1 MELERTFDESIYS
14 NIENDSVFPLFVRY
28 SEKSVA
34 YNNKNNTTNFHE
46 MVAHIKGVHECCF
59 IHRREKNKN
68 DKLLDKLAVKI
79 DNINFSLTA
88 ELARDRFSLNN
99 PVLSEKNIVLPE
111 ENEYSKKKCEIKF
124 VDQNESDLRLING
137 AGSYWLNHTEEISSF
152 LKECFALPIPPIE
165 IHIEEDKEMWQAY
178 LDGLNAL
185 LDAKRDLIKIGK
197 VTKQKNGFVRLDF
210 DMDSYIQNFKEKI
223 EDELQGKC
231 EIDPTVEL
239 EDGECTI
246 SFDNYQIIPDDT
258 IDTIKSIGKEY
269 CYSAEEQVTN
279 YVHGSLEVVSAPEEL
294 ASIITNIEKELQNFG
309 SSFNKKGNNN
319 FIAST
324 DREITFLNRI
334 VESICKGIAEVRN
347 TTKIQVGLRPPKG
360 SFDINSVRSDLSFD
374 CKVEAIGD
382 FYIVNSRKPLTTKED
397 IFNNLSFVSCRA
409 SISPQSFNP
418 GIVIDSATPKDDAYC
433 WIFNE
438 IEQAQHVGSLY
449 NQVRRNYPDQ
459 RVSSVYQY
467 AFRPIIDKMV
477 LADLKY
483 DNYENKSIFVDVPRS
498 SIVLYPRSEEEY
510 NTLKRTIQSQLSEG
524 VEAVFP
530 NYSPSAS
537 VIFLC
542 DDIEFRKS
550 LFETVGIKLADNR
563 ENFTLY
569 KLRKD
574 ATRLDF
580 EFNFTTIEER
590 ERIIAIIRDCI
601 SGIHGIK
608 LDFEKGRDKG
618 VTTWSL
624 TEDKSLRLEL
634 EQKLQPEYRE
644 EYVNFVNGKK
654 YKIGRASC
662 R

>member
-360 SFDINSVRSDLSFD
+360 SFDINSVRSDLSFE

-382 FYIVNSRKPLTTKED
+382 FDIVNSRKPLTTKED

-409 SISPQSFNP
+409 SLSPQSFNP
-418 GIVIDSATPKDDAYC
+418 GLVIDSATPKDDAYC
-433 WIFNE
+433 CIFYE
-438 IEQAQHVGSLY
+438 IEQAQHVGS
-449 NQVRRNYPDQ
+449 
-459 RVSSVYQY
+459 
-467 AFRPIIDKMV
+467 
-477 LADLKY
+477 
-483 DNYENKSIFVDVPRS
+483 
-498 SIVLYPRSEEEY
+498 
-510 NTLKRTIQSQLSEG
+510 
-524 VEAVFP
+524 
-530 NYSPSAS
+530 
-537 VIFLC
+537 
-542 DDIEFRKS
+542 
-550 LFETVGIKLADNR
+550 
-563 ENFTLY
+563 
-569 KLRKD
+569 
-574 ATRLDF
+574 
-580 EFNFTTIEER
+580 
-590 ERIIAIIRDCI
+590 
-601 SGIHGIK
+601 
-608 LDFEKGRDKG
+608 
-618 VTTWSL
+618 
-624 TEDKSLRLEL
+624 
-634 EQKLQPEYRE
+634 
-644 EYVNFVNGKK
+644 
-654 YKIGRASC
+654 
-662 R
+662 